1 MLKIQRYYLKHA
13 AYITRV
19 LCDYNNL
26 RYFITTKSLSTRQ
39 AQYAKELAKFNFKIK
54 YKLGKANPVNILS
67 QRLDYAKGF
76 KDSSKRTVLNAILP
90 ILQQKLQ
97 VIGLV
102 GGPSATILYQRVV
115 YIQYTSDPYK
125 LGASGLERPT
135 ILSKTTLA
143 SLIALNP
150 REDPL
155 AQAIVPYNNLVSF
168 LRIICYFASTDFI
181 QSLVLQ

>member
-1 MLKIQRYYLKHA
+1 MWRYYLKYA
-13 AYITRV
+13 AYVTRV
-19 LCDYNNL
+19 LYNYNNL
-26 RYFITTKSLSTRQ
+26 RYFKTTKSLSTYQ

-54 YKLGKANPVNILS
+54 YKLGKANPANILS

-97 VIGLV
+97 VIGLI
-102 GGPSATILYQRVV
+102 GGPGATTLYQQVV
-115 YIQYTSDPYK
+115 YVQYASDPRK
-125 LGASGLERPT
+125 PGAGGLERPT
-135 ILSKTTLA
+135 ILSKTTST

-155 AQAIVPYNNLVSF
+155 AQATVPYNNLASY
-168 LRIICYFASTDFI
+168 LRITRYFTSTDFI
-181 QSLVLQ
+181 QSLILQ